1 MEFKL
6 LGLEMITKTKER
18 YYIKSLHKRIQI
30 FANYYNW
37 SQIYENAKAI
47 IPQFS
52 RGLPKNLLELSQ
64 IISNL
69 KDKVSLR
76 QLISLLPFVEDP
88 DAEIEVLEKE
98 KEAAQEEPAFSQ
110 NLPYEESVT
119 DGQSE
124 VLGEAESSANGSRNG
139 QGRANRKAT
148 RRNPQASK

>member
-1 MEFKL
+1 MHE
-6 LGLEMITKTKER
+6 
-18 YYIKSLHKRIQI
+18 H
-30 FANYYNW
+30 
-37 SQIYENAKAI
+37 AKAI

-88 DAEIEVLEKE
+88 DAEIEALEKE
-98 KEAAQEEPAFSQ
+98 KETAQEEPTFSQ

-124 VLGEAESSANGSRNG
+124 VLGEAESSANGSSDG
-139 QGRANRKAT
+139 PSRADRKAT
-148 RRNPQASK
+148 RRNPQAGK